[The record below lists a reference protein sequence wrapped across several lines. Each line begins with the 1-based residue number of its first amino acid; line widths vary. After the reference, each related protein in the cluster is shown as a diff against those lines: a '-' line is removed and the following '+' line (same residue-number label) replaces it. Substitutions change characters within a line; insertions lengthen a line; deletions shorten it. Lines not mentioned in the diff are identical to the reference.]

1 VWRWR
6 GGAAERGDGRRARG
20 RRRGCREA
28 RALSIGL
35 PEPLKM
41 RPSMS
46 SDTGVVRMLPEN
58 STDVPLLSM
67 PDVPSKT

>member
-1 VWRWR
+1 
-6 GGAAERGDGRRARG
+6 
-20 RRRGCREA
+20 
-28 RALSIGL
+28 
-35 PEPLKM
+35 
-41 RPSMS
+41 MS